1 MSQMWLNCDVRDR
14 RPKHDAVPQGFGTLL
29 RTLRRAR
36 KLGLVEL
43 GHAVDMDH
51 SLLSRIERGE
61 RLPPDIPGLL
71 RLAQALG
78 VPESS
83 DQFADMLALA
93 DQARNPAL
101 HNMALKMRGG
111 APWNPF
117 SADLM
122 NEAPP
127 VQVASLAE
135 LVSRATEYAITNE
148 ATSITIRSA
157 SGAVQK
163 FQVLLEPKSKHSKVR
178 RHEVK

>member
-1 MSQMWLNCDVRDR
+1 MWLTCDVRDR
-14 RPKHDAVPQGFGTLL
+14 RPKHDAAPQGFGTLL

-117 SADLM
+117 GADLM

-135 LVSRATEYAITNE
+135 LVSRATEYAI
-148 ATSITIRSA
+148 ATSAVSITVKSND
-157 SGAVQK
+157 GAVQK
-163 FQVLLEPKSKHSKVR
+163 FQVLHEPKSNPARKGR
-178 RHEVK
+178 QTVK